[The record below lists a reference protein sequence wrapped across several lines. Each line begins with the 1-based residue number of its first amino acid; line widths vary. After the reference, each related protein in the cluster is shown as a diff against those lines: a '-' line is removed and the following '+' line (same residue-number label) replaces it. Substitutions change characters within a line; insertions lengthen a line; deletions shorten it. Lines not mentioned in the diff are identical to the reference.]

1 MSSYYSSSPRS
12 VSSVLSIE
20 FRQVG
25 RLRRVAMSGC
35 QRCLECGCLAVS
47 DVLCADVWLSAM
59 SCVRMSGCQR
69 CLVCGCL
76 AVIDVLCATGDCVLK
91 QRSQPAAVSIP
102 LFNFLTIAYIL
113 WSPISCG
120 CRVACREKCNSGNA
134 GIVCTAMCSSCCGQ
148 TCENL
153 TPINAVT
160 ISDKLNCAIIT
171 G

>member
-35 QRCLECGCLAVS
+35 QRCLVCGCLAVSYVLCADVWLSAMSCVRMSGCQRCLVCGCLAVS

-69 CLVCGCL
+69 CLVCGCHCNYTWL
-76 AVIDVLCATGDCVLK
+76 LWNIQSSRVQHNIQNINFDTQIDE
-91 QRSQPAAVSIP
+91 
-102 LFNFLTIAYIL
+102 F
-113 WSPISCG
+113 
-120 CRVACREKCNSGNA
+120 
-134 GIVCTAMCSSCCGQ
+134 GQ
-148 TCENL
+148 L
-153 TPINAVT
+153 GSA
-160 ISDKLNCAIIT
+160 L
-171 G
+171 

>member
-1 MSSYYSSSPRS
+1 MFINVNTIKCCACETLNLVQSSISMSYYNSSPRS

-59 SCVRMSGCQR
+59 SCVRMTGCQR

-76 AVIDVLCATGDCVLK
+76 AVLYLYDKGKRCV
-91 QRSQPAAVSIP
+91 RA
-102 LFNFLTIAYIL
+102 
-113 WSPISCG
+113 
-120 CRVACREKCNSGNA
+120 
-134 GIVCTAMCSSCCGQ
+134 
-148 TCENL
+148 
-153 TPINAVT
+153 
-160 ISDKLNCAIIT
+160 
-171 G
+171 

>member
-1 MSSYYSSSPRS
+1 MSSYFSSSPRS

-69 CLVCGCL
+69 CLVCECL

-102 LFNFLTIAYIL
+102 LFNFVTIAYIL
-113 WSPISCG
+113 WPPMRYSVRC
-120 CRVACREKCNSGNA
+120 K
-134 GIVCTAMCSSCCGQ
+134 
-148 TCENL
+148 
-153 TPINAVT
+153 
-160 ISDKLNCAIIT
+160 
-171 G
+171 

>member
-102 LFNFLTIAYIL
+102 LFNFFFIYLLFIYLLCHIYPGVPHQCAAL
-113 WSPISCG
+113 FSLG
-120 CRVACREKCNSGNA
+120 LLQFCNYCLHTLAPYALFSTWQ
-134 GIVCTAMCSSCCGQ
+134 V
-148 TCENL
+148 
-153 TPINAVT
+153 
-160 ISDKLNCAIIT
+160 K
-171 G
+171 